1 MNGRVLLFV
10 SAIGLGAVHAQ
21 QTLPME
27 PTHFTGQSITGAFEG
42 WFSNKDGS
50 FSLLL
55 GYYNRNQR
63 ETVDI
68 PVGPNNHIDPGGP
81 DYGQPTHFLPG
92 RMWGNFVIKV
102 PKDFGDKKLT
112 WTLTVNGK
120 TTTIPMYLM
129 TDWEVSPYVD
139 ATNNTPPWISFSE
152 SGPFVNGPAGPTAT
166 ATATA
171 GTPLPVTVWVADD
184 ANSVTG
190 AQRPRTPAAT
200 IFWSKFRGPG
210 NVTFAPERPP
220 LEKAEFNA
228 PVKQF
233 QGKGTTNATFSE
245 PGEYVIRVVANDWTR
260 DGGGGFQCCWT
271 NAYMKVSVK
280 GASTGGVR

>member
-1 MNGRVLLFV
+1 MNGRVILLA
-10 SAIGLGAVHAQ
+10 SLLGLGSIQAQ

-27 PTHFTGQSITGAFEG
+27 PSHFTGQSITGAFEG
-42 WFSNKDGS
+42 WFPNKDGS

-55 GYYNRNQR
+55 GYFNRNQR
-63 ETVDI
+63 EEVDI

-81 DYGQPTHFLPG
+81 DYGQPTHFLTG

-120 TTTIPMYLM
+120 TTVIPMYLM

-139 ATNNTPPWISFSE
+139 GTGNTPPYISFSE
-152 SGPFVNGPAGPTAT
+152 NGPWVNGPAGPTST
-166 ATATA
+166 ATATV
-171 GTPLPVTVWVADD
+171 GTPLSVPLWVADD
-184 ANSVTG
+184 ANVVPG

-210 NVTFAPERPP
+210 KVTFSPDRPQV
-220 LEKAEFNA
+220 EKMELNA
-228 PVKQF
+228 PVKAF
-233 QGKGTTNATFSE
+233 QGKATTQATFDQ

-271 NAYMKVSVK
+271 NGYMKVSVK
-280 GASTGGVR
+280 GASSGGVR